1 MSARI
6 PPGTRSTDHYCPPAE
21 RLSNTSLILR
31 DIIIGFADGLTV
43 PFALTAGLSSL
54 GSAKLV
60 VIGGLAELLSGTISM
75 GMGAYLAALTDRDR
89 YSSQEKFVRDK
100 VNCRPEAE
108 RLEIIEVF
116 LGYGISR
123 EAAEGVLNC
132 LTLEDTLV
140 RFVMEFKLRY
150 MKPNPSRAWL
160 SALTM
165 GISYFVGWHGSA
177 QWNIFA
183 IKLSA
188 E

>member
-1 MSARI
+1 MAAWIST
-6 PPGTRSTDHYCPPAE
+6 GTRGIDHHCPPAE

-31 DIIIGFADGLTV
+31 DVIIGFADGLTV

-89 YSSQEKFVRDK
+89 YLSQEKFVRHE

-108 RLEIIEVF
+108 RLEIIEAF

-123 EAAEGVLNC
+123 EAGEGVLNC
-132 LTLEDTLV
+132 LTPEDTLV
-140 RFVMEFKLRY
+140 RVRAYNKCCPKLL
-150 MKPNPSRAWL
+150 NQS
-160 SALTM
+160 
-165 GISYFVGWHGSA
+165 
-177 QWNIFA
+177 
-183 IKLSA
+183 
-188 E
+188 